1 MQPED
6 SQIDVL
12 LKRYGREAGSGVPAE
27 HLDADELNAFAE
39 RSAPAA
45 ARSRYVSHLAEC
57 EDCRKLA
64 TQLSIAAGATANVGA
79 GAIETASGSFRQKLT
94 SFFAPP
100 MLRYAAFAAV
110 LVVAVGVTFLAL
122 RNQRDSAPRLAQNEQ
137 ANDTQATAVKQ
148 DDRAAQTTKQ
158 TAQTYAS
165 PSATTSQLT
174 ENVDRKKDESKVAA
188 ADTAAPP
195 KPQKEAVAAADQPAL
210 AQKRAGELITAERQR
225 EGQQPSFA
233 PPPPGE
239 AGRVQSKS
247 AEERDAQRAAS
258 VSGPQ
263 KSEPA
268 SDKFKVMD
276 RSVGGISQ
284 NRAAQGGDDRTRN
297 DQAMNQQSTNQQAQQ
312 NQQSQNRMRDSNS
325 QAMTLGNLPA
335 NRARDDV
342 SNEARKPATGAARSE
357 SEKAPE
363 TRSIGGHKFRRQGN
377 AWVDSKFKSSMS
389 ITNVARGSDAFRAL
403 DPAVRS
409 MAEQLGGEVIV
420 VSKGKAY
427 RIR

>member
-12 LKRYGREAGSGVPAE
+12 LKRYGVHGSTGAPAE

-57 EDCRKLA
+57 DDCRKLA
-64 TQLSIAAGATANVGA
+64 TQLSIAAGATASV
-79 GAIETASGSFRQKLT
+79 GAIETASGSLWQKLT
-94 SFFAPP
+94 SLFAPP

-122 RNQRDSAPRLAQNEQ
+122 RHQRSSSALVAQNETTAEKQ
-137 ANDTQATAVKQ
+137 VSAVKPAEPSAPEANQ
-148 DDRAAQTTKQ
+148 KPQTF
-158 TAQTYAS
+158 AS
-165 PSATTSQLT
+165 PSATISQPA
-174 ENVDRKKDESKVAA
+174 ENSRFDLKKDESKA
-188 ADTAAPP
+188 ADTTAAPP
-195 KPQKEAVAAADQPAL
+195 KPEKEAAASADQPVF
-210 AQKRAGELITAERQR
+210 AQKRAAEPVIAKQEQARQ
-225 EGQQPSFA
+225 QQPSFA

-239 AGRVQSKS
+239 AGRVQSNVR
-247 AEERDAQRAAS
+247 EERDAQKVAAAP
-258 VSGPQ
+258 GPR

-268 SDKFKVMD
+268 SDKLKTMD
-276 RSVGGISQ
+276 RSAGGISQ
-284 NRAAQGGDDRTRN
+284 TRAAEGDD
-297 DQAMNQQSTNQQAQQ
+297 
-312 NQQSQNRMRDSNS
+312 
-325 QAMTLGNLPA
+325 
-335 NRARDDV
+335 NRARNNQTMANQQTTNQNRVLD
-342 SNEARKPATGAARSE
+342 SNVEAPKAGGLVMSRSGNEESTEAARKPATSAARRE
-357 SEKAPE
+357 SEKPE
-363 TRSIGGHKFRRQGN
+363 TRSAGGHKFRRQGD

>member
-12 LKRYGREAGSGVPAE
+12 LKRYGRDARSGAPAE

-57 EDCRKLA
+57 NDCRKLA
-64 TQLSIAAGATANVGA
+64 TQLSIAADARASVGA
-79 GAIETASGSFRQKLT
+79 GAIETASGSLWQKLS

-122 RNQRDSAPRLAQNEQ
+122 RNQRSTTRLIAQNEQ
-137 ANDTQATAVKQ
+137 TSQTQASAVKQ
-148 DDRAAQTTKQ
+148 GEAGAPAANQKAQTFT
-158 TAQTYAS
+158 S
-165 PSATTSQLT
+165 PSGITSQLP
-174 ENVDRKKDESKVAA
+174 ESVDLKKDESKVAV
-188 ADTAAPP
+188 DTTAPP
-195 KPQKEAVAAADQPAL
+195 KPEKESVASVTNPVPAEKRAAAPLTVARQP
-210 AQKRAGELITAERQR
+210 
-225 EGQQPSFA
+225 PYA

-239 AGRVQSKS
+239 AGRAQAKS
-247 AEERDAQRAAS
+247 VEDREAPSVARA
-258 VSGPQ
+258 SGPR
-263 KSEPA
+263 KSEPS
-268 SDKFKVMD
+268 SDKLKTMD
-276 RSVGGISQ
+276 RSAGGILNDRQ
-284 NRAAQGGDDRTRN
+284 GAGDDNRARN
-297 DQAMNQQSTNQQAQQ
+297 NQAMNQQSTNRQTT
-312 NQQSQNRMRDSNS
+312 NQNRMLDSNAEAS
-325 QAMTLGNLPA
+325 RAGNLPV
-335 NRARDDV
+335 NRARDEEN
-342 SNEARKPATGAARSE
+342 NETARKPATGAARSE

-363 TRSIGGHKFRRQGN
+363 KRSAGGHKFRRQGN

>member
-12 LKRYGREAGSGVPAE
+12 LKRYGRGARSGAPAE

-57 EDCRKLA
+57 DDCRELA
-64 TQLSIAAGATANVGA
+64 TQLSIAAGATASVGA
-79 GAIETASGSFRQKLT
+79 GAIETAGGSLWQKLT

-122 RNQRDSAPRLAQNEQ
+122 RNQRDSAPLLAQRDQVNE
-137 ANDTQATAVKQ
+137 TQVPAVKQ
-148 DDRAAQTTKQ
+148 DDRAAQTAKQ
-158 TAQTYAS
+158 TAPTF
-165 PSATTSQLT
+165 ATPAATVSQPA
-174 ENVDRKKDESKVAA
+174 ENPNSDLKKDESKVAA
-188 ADTAAPP
+188 DTTAPP
-195 KPQKEAVAAADQPAL
+195 KPQKEAVASADQPAPV
-210 AQKRAGELITAERQR
+210 QKRADDLVAAERQR

-239 AGRVQSKS
+239 AGRAQTKS
-247 AEERDAQRAAS
+247 LEARDAQRVAS
-258 VSGPQ
+258 VSGPR

-268 SDKFKVMD
+268 SDKFKEMD
-276 RSVGGISQ
+276 KSMDKSVGGISQ
-284 NRAAQGGDDRTRN
+284 TRAAQGDDNRARKGP
-297 DQAMNQQSTNQQAQQ
+297 AMNQQSTNQQTQQ
-312 NQQSQNRMRDSNS
+312 NQNRMQDSI
-325 QAMTLGNLPA
+325 AEAPRAGNLA
-335 NRARDDV
+335 VNREE
-342 SNEARKPATGAARSE
+342 SNETGRKSATGAARTE

-363 TRSIGGHKFRRQGN
+363 TRSAGGHKFRRQGN
-377 AWVDSKFKSSMS
+377 AWVDSKLKSSMS

>member
-12 LKRYGREAGSGVPAE
+12 LKRYGGHAPAGAPAD

-39 RSAPAA
+39 GAPPAA

-57 EDCRKLA
+57 HDCRTLA
-64 TQLSIAAGATANVGA
+64 TQLSIAAGATANAGA
-79 GAIETASGSFRQKLT
+79 GAIETAGGSLWQKLT

-122 RNQRDSAPRLAQNEQ
+122 RRQGDSRLVAQNEQ
-137 ANDTQATAVKQ
+137 TSQTQASAVKQ
-148 DDRAAQTTKQ
+148 GEAGAPEAKEKAQNS
-158 TAQTYAS
+158 AG
-165 PSATTSQLT
+165 PSATVSHPA
-174 ENVDRKKDESKVAA
+174 ENPSSDLKKDESKVA
-188 ADTAAPP
+188 DNTTAPP
-195 KPQKEAVAAADQPAL
+195 KPEKEGATTDRPLFV
-210 AQKRAGELITAERQR
+210 RGAEPVIAKQQETRQ
-225 EGQQPSFA
+225 QQPSFA

-239 AGRVQSKS
+239 AGRAQTQSR
-247 AEERDAQRAAS
+247 EERAAQSVAK
-258 VSGPQ
+258 VSGPR
-263 KSEPA
+263 KSEPS
-268 SDKFKVMD
+268 SDKLKEMD

-284 NRAAQGGDDRTRN
+284 NRGAESDDIRTRN
-297 DQAMNQQSTNQQAQQ
+297 NQAMNQQSTNQQST
-312 NQQSQNRMRDSNS
+312 NQQTQTRILDSNS
-325 QAMTLGNLPA
+325 QAATQGNLA
-335 NRARDDV
+335 VNRARDEEN
-342 SNEARKPATGAARSE
+342 NETARKPATGAARSE
-357 SEKAPE
+357 SEKPPE
-363 TRSIGGHKFRRQGN
+363 TRSAGGHKFRRQGN

-389 ITNVARGSDAFRAL
+389 ITNVARGSEAFRAL

>member
-12 LKRYGREAGSGVPAE
+12 LKRYGRQARSGAAAE

-57 EDCRKLA
+57 DDCRALA
-64 TQLSIAAGATANVGA
+64 TQLSIAAGATASVGA
-79 GAIETASGSFRQKLT
+79 GAIETAGGSLWQKLT
-94 SFFAPP
+94 LFFAPP

-122 RNQRDSAPRLAQNEQ
+122 RNQRDYRLDRNEQ
-137 ANDTQATAVKQ
+137 ASQPQAGAAKQNDQPAPEAKPK
-148 DDRAAQTTKQ
+148 AQTS
-158 TAQTYAS
+158 AS
-165 PSATTSQLT
+165 PSATTSQLA
-174 ENVDRKKDESKVAA
+174 ENPNVDLKKDESKVA
-188 ADTAAPP
+188 DNTPAPP
-195 KPQKEAVAAADQPAL
+195 KPQKEAVTSADQQVP
-210 AQKRAGELITAERQR
+210 AQKKAGELVVAERQR

-239 AGRVQSKS
+239 AGRAQTKS
-247 AEERDAQRAAS
+247 LEDRDAQRAAS
-258 VSGPQ
+258 VSGPR
-263 KSEPA
+263 KSEP
-268 SDKFKVMD
+268 SDKFKGMD
-276 RSVGGISQ
+276 KSVGGISQ
-284 NRAAQGGDDRTRN
+284 TRAAEGDDNRARSN
-297 DQAMNQQSTNQQAQQ
+297 QAMNQQSTNQQNQQ
-312 NQQSQNRMRDSNS
+312 NQNRMLDLNAEAPR
-325 QAMTLGNLPA
+325 AGNLA
-335 NRARDDV
+335 VNRAREEEN
-342 SNEARKPATGAARSE
+342 NETRKPSTSAARSE
-357 SEKAPE
+357 SPKAPE
-363 TRSIGGHKFRRQGN
+363 TRSAGGHKFRRQGN

-427 RIR
+427 RVR